1 MDGAVSRYSGHRAQ
15 QPALLLVVFYQ
26 VLEYLRFITVVFNR
40 IYEHSLYLSH
50 KLLLPVFFKK
60 VVGISCNLSTGLE
73 QSIYFW
79 KDGDNFY
86 VKKYLQSVFMY
97 FLVNR

>member
-26 VLEYLRFITVVFNR
+26 VLEYLRFITVVFNC

-50 KLLLPVFFKK
+50 KLLLPFFQEGCRNFLQFKHR
-60 VVGISCNLSTGLE
+60 TGTE
-73 QSIYFW
+73 
-79 KDGDNFY
+79 
-86 VKKYLQSVFMY
+86 YL
-97 FLVNR
+97 FLKGWR